1 MKLRYMSSVLVRNE
15 RGKFLKKLVLHWWE
29 SITG

>member
-15 RGKFLKKLVLHWWE
+15 RGNCGTALVGE
-29 SITG
+29 YNRVI